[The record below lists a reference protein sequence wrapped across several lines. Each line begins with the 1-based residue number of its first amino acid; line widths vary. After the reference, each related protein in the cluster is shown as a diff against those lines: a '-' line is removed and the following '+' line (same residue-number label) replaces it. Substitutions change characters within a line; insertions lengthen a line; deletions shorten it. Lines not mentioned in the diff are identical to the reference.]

1 MPDPI
6 KNPTTYE
13 QQLAKLKLR
22 GCTTK
27 DDAFCIAVLKTV
39 NYYRLSAYFLP
50 FKKSDDTYVEG
61 TSFEQVFNI
70 YEFDRKLRRIIFSA
84 IEEIEVFTR
93 AAFAYFHA
101 HKYGAVGYFNE
112 KNYSAKHQHEKFKKL
127 IEQEIHRC
135 GKMEYIDT

>member
-1 MPDPI
+1 MGGHFFMTDPI

-13 QQLAKLKLR
+13 QQLAKLKSR

-27 DDAFCIAVLKTV
+27 DDTFCIAVLKRV

-50 FKKSDDTYVEG
+50 FKNSDDTYGEG

-84 IEEIEVFTR
+84 IEELEVFTR

-101 HKYGAVGYFNE
+101 HKYGAVGYLNE
-112 KNYSAKHQHEKFKKL
+112 KIIL
-127 IEQEIHRC
+127 
-135 GKMEYIDT
+135 